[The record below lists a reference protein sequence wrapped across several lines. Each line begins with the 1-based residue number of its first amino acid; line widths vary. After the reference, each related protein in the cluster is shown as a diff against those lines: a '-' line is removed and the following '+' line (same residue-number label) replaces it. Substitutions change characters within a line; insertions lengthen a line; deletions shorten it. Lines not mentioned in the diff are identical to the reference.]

1 MRDRLILGAITAAA
15 AVAAVLASAVLLP
28 WAAGGAE
35 AVAWPRDPGH
45 LMLRTAAAGL
55 LTGAVLAPLWCDED
69 GAGRILAALV
79 TPGLIALLVLV
90 ATLALA
96 PSSAGWTPGWTPGW
110 IGGLLLMVFFAPFF
124 LAIALPW
131 IGICWLAG
139 GIAAWRHGARVAAR
153 GGEKAF
159 DRAGRP

>member
-28 WAAGGAE
+28 WAAGGVE

-90 ATLALA
+90 LTLALA
-96 PSSAGWTPGWTPGW
+96 PSSAGRAPGW

-139 GIAAWRHGARVAAR
+139 GIAAWRYGARVAAR

-159 DRAGRP
+159 DRTGRP